1 MMMMFNNANGGGGAL
16 GGTRGNGTEGL
27 LLGAVGTTSTNG
39 KLINSDEDDIQYD
52 DEEVDP
58 RARGI
63 RGDSPDFNRREYE
76 EDDDKSNLTSTTYDL
91 TVSANNGG
99 HQTVS
104 QRLNTDEGASAVG
117 VSLLTANNQSK
128 TATSTNRTF
137 ADSVLN
143 HQYN

>member
-1 MMMMFNNANGGGGAL
+1 M
-16 GGTRGNGTEGL
+16 

-39 KLINSDEDDIQYD
+39 KLINSDDDDIQYD

-58 RARGI
+58 RVRGI

-99 HQTVS
+99 Q
-104 QRLNTDEGASAVG
+104 
-117 VSLLTANNQSK
+117 
-128 TATSTNRTF
+128 
-137 ADSVLN
+137 
-143 HQYN
+143 